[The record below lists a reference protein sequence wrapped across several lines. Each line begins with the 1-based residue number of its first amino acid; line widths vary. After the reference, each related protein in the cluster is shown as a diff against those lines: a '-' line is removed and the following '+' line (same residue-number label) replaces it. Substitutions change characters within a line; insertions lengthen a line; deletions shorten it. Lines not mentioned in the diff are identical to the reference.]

1 MDYKEFGL
9 TEHELKCLKY
19 LLKNKVAFAKEI
31 ERKFDL
37 RQPQVSTAL
46 KNLMQKGWVDF
57 KQTKKDRR
65 GRPQNVYYLIKTKEE
80 IFKDLEKTIEEKRT
94 ELIEK
99 FEKLKQ
105 EIGA

>member
-9 TEHELKCLKY
+9 TEQELKCLKY
-19 LLKNKVAFAKEI
+19 LFKNKVAFAREI

-37 RQPQVSTAL
+37 RQPQVSVAL
-46 KNLMQKGWVDF
+46 KSLIQRGWVDF

-65 GRPQNVYYLIKTKEE
+65 GRPQNVYYLIRTKEE
-80 IFKDLEKTIEEKRT
+80 ILKDLEKTMEAKRT